1 MLKTLRHFLSLI
13 RFSHTLFAL
22 PFALLAT
29 LMAWHLSAIELLKF
43 AGPEREPLLQLSAF
57 RDQPPGTHLWI
68 FPWHRFAWRWQ
79 ELLGIL
85 LCMVFARSAAMAFN
99 RLVDRKI
106 DAENPRTVGRHLPA
120 GVLSVTQVTAFTL
133 LSVVGFVAS
142 TLLFLPNP
150 LPLYLSLPVLAWLL
164 GYSYAKRFTS
174 LSQFWLGAALGL
186 SPVAAWIAIRG
197 EAVMA
202 DPWDL
207 RPAAVLGAAV
217 LAWVAGFD
225 TLYACQDY
233 EYDKSAGLR
242 SLPVR
247 LGIRGALRLA
257 AACHALTVLLLAL
270 LPLAYP
276 PFGVVYWVGVGA
288 VALLLAYEHSLVRP
302 DDLDRVN
309 LAFFHVNAVISLGLL
324 VIGTID
330 LLI

>member
-1 MLKTLRHFLSLI
+1 MLQTIRHLLSLI

-22 PFALLAT
+22 PFALLAA
-29 LMAWHLSAIELLKF
+29 LMAWRYCALAIHVHAIDEFFAYDGPPISPCPYADSQLILSGTF
-43 AGPEREPLLQLSAF
+43 AF
-57 RDQPPGTHLWI
+57 
-68 FPWHRFAWRWQ
+68 RWQ

-106 DAENPRTVGRHLPA
+106 DAANPRTAGRHLPA
-120 GVLSVTQVTAFTL
+120 GTLSVGTVTAFTL
-133 LSVVGFVAS
+133 LSSAGFVAS

-150 LPLYLSLPVLAWLL
+150 LPLYLSVPVLLWLC

-174 LSQFWLGAALGL
+174 LAHYWLGVALGL

-202 DPWDL
+202 DPTDL
-207 RPAAVLGAAV
+207 LPAVTLGAAV
-217 LAWVAGFD
+217 FAWVGGFD
-225 TLYACQDY
+225 ILYACQDY
-233 EYDKSAGLR
+233 EYDKSVGLQ
-242 SLPVR
+242 SLPAK

-257 AACHALTVLLLAL
+257 AASHALAVVLLAL
-270 LPLAYP
+270 LPLVYP
-276 PFGVVYWVGVGA
+276 PFGVVYWGGVVA
-288 VALLLAYEHSLVRP
+288 VAGLLLYEHSLVRP

-309 LAFFHVNAVISLGLL
+309 IAFFNVNAVISLGLL
-324 VIGTID
+324 AVGVAD